1 MARCG
6 AIEALDHYTEMEQS
20 MKKQYSGLDYWIDA
34 DDNEYEFYVTWEW
47 RCERDID
54 VDEWVFVDAELVDR
68 AELSDLEM
76 ATAMDVMRQSPPAF
90 MEECE

>member
-1 MARCG
+1 
-6 AIEALDHYTEMEQS
+6 
-20 MKKQYSGLDYWIDA
+20 MKKQYSGLDYWTDA

-54 VDEWVFVDAELVDR
+54 IDEWVFVGAELVDR

-76 ATAMDVMRQSPPAF
+76 ATAIDVLRQSPPAS

>member
-1 MARCG
+1 MNKR
-6 AIEALDHYTEMEQS
+6 
-20 MKKQYSGLDYWIDA
+20 YSGLDYWTDA

-54 VDEWVFVDAELVDR
+54 VDEWVFVGAELVDR

>member
-1 MARCG
+1 M
-6 AIEALDHYTEMEQS
+6 
-20 MKKQYSGLDYWIDA
+20 MKRYFGTDYWIDA

-54 VDEWVFVDAELVDR
+54 IDEWVLVDAELVDR

-76 ATAMDVMRQSPPAF
+76 ATAIDVLKQSPPAF

>member
-1 MARCG
+1 MNKR
-6 AIEALDHYTEMEQS
+6 
-20 MKKQYSGLDYWIDA
+20 YSGLDYWTDA

-54 VDEWVFVDAELVDR
+54 IDEWVFVGAELVDR

-76 ATAMDVMRQSPPAF
+76 ATAIDVMRQSPPAF

>member
-1 MARCG
+1 
-6 AIEALDHYTEMEQS
+6 
-20 MKKQYSGLDYWIDA
+20 MKKQYSGLDYWTDA

-54 VDEWVFVDAELVDR
+54 IDEWVFVGAELVDR

-76 ATAMDVMRQSPPAF
+76 ATAMDVMRQSPPAS

>member
-1 MARCG
+1 
-6 AIEALDHYTEMEQS
+6 MEQS
-20 MKKQYSGLDYWIDA
+20 MKKRYSGLDYWIDA

-54 VDEWVFVDAELVDR
+54 VDEWVFVGAELVL

-76 ATAMDVMRQSPPAF
+76 ATAMDFLKGSPPAF
-90 MEECE
+90 MEACE

>member
-1 MARCG
+1 MNKR
-6 AIEALDHYTEMEQS
+6 
-20 MKKQYSGLDYWIDA
+20 YSGLDYWTDA

-54 VDEWVFVDAELVDR
+54 VDEWVFVGAELVDR

-76 ATAMDVMRQSPPAF
+76 ATAMEFLKRSPPDF
-90 MEECE
+90 MEKCE

>member
-1 MARCG
+1 
-6 AIEALDHYTEMEQS
+6 

-54 VDEWVFVDAELVDR
+54 IDEWVFVGAELVDR

-76 ATAMDVMRQSPPAF
+76 ATAMDVMRQSPPAC

>member
-1 MARCG
+1 MNKR
-6 AIEALDHYTEMEQS
+6 
-20 MKKQYSGLDYWIDA
+20 YSGLDYWTDA

-54 VDEWVFVDAELVDR
+54 VDEWVFVGAELVDR
-68 AELSDLEM
+68 EELSDLEM
-76 ATAMDVMRQSPPAF
+76 ATAIDVLKQSPPAF

>member
-1 MARCG
+1 
-6 AIEALDHYTEMEQS
+6 
-20 MKKQYSGLDYWIDA
+20 MKKQYSGLDYWTDA

-54 VDEWVFVDAELVDR
+54 IDEWVFVGAELVDR

-76 ATAMDVMRQSPPAF
+76 ATAMDVMRQSPPAC

>member
-1 MARCG
+1 VASTIGQTQTTMN
-6 AIEALDHYTEMEQS
+6 MNS
-20 MKKQYSGLDYWIDA
+20 MSHG
-34 DDNEYEFYVTWEW
+34 NG

-68 AELSDLEM
+68 EELSDLEI
-76 ATAMDVMRQSPPAF
+76 ATAIDVLKQSPPAF

>member
-1 MARCG
+1 
-6 AIEALDHYTEMEQS
+6 MEQR
-20 MKKQYSGLDYWIDA
+20 MKKQYSGLDYWTDA

-54 VDEWVFVDAELVDR
+54 IDEWVFVGAELVDR

-76 ATAMDVMRQSPPAF
+76 ATAIDVLRQSPPAS

>member
-1 MARCG
+1 MNKR
-6 AIEALDHYTEMEQS
+6 
-20 MKKQYSGLDYWIDA
+20 YSGLDYWTDA

-54 VDEWVFVDAELVDR
+54 VDVWVFVGAELVDR

-76 ATAMDVMRQSPPAF
+76 ATAIDVLKQSPPAF

>member
-1 MARCG
+1 MGGCG
-6 AIEALDHYTEMEQS
+6 AIEALDHYEEVGS
-20 MKKQYSGLDYWIDA
+20 MKKQYNGLDYWIDA

-54 VDEWVFVDAELVDR
+54 VDEWVFVGAELVDR

-76 ATAMDVMRQSPPAF
+76 ATAMDVLRQSPPAF

>member
-6 AIEALDHYTEMEQS
+6 AIEALDHYEEVGS

-76 ATAMDVMRQSPPAF
+76 ATAMDVMRQSPPAS

>member
-1 MARCG
+1 MAAYKGSRQG
-6 AIEALDHYTEMEQS
+6 ACM
-20 MKKQYSGLDYWIDA
+20 MKRYYGVDYWIDA

-54 VDEWVFVDAELVDR
+54 VDEWVFVDAELVLD
-68 AELSDLEM
+68 ELSDLEM
-76 ATAMDVMRQSPPAF
+76 ATAIDFLKRNPPAF

>member
-1 MARCG
+1 MNKR
-6 AIEALDHYTEMEQS
+6 
-20 MKKQYSGLDYWIDA
+20 YSGLDYWTDA

-54 VDEWVFVDAELVDR
+54 VDEWVFVGAELVDR
-68 AELSDLEM
+68 ADLSDLEM
-76 ATAMDVMRQSPPAF
+76 ATAIDVLKQSPPAF

>member
-1 MARCG
+1 
-6 AIEALDHYTEMEQS
+6 
-20 MKKQYSGLDYWIDA
+20 MKTRYFGTDYWIDA
-34 DDNEYEFYVTWEW
+34 DDNEYEFYVIWEW

-76 ATAMDVMRQSPPAF
+76 ATAMEFLKRSPPDF

>member
-1 MARCG
+1 VVK
-6 AIEALDHYTEMEQS
+6 DEQ
-20 MKKQYSGLDYWIDA
+20 DYWIDA

-54 VDEWVFVDAELVDR
+54 VDEWVFVDAELVLS
-68 AELSDLEM
+68 ELSDLEM
-76 ATAMDVMRQSPPAF
+76 ATAMEFLKRNPPDF

>member
-1 MARCG
+1 MARACT
-6 AIEALDHYTEMEQS
+6 IETLGNHQEVGS

-54 VDEWVFVDAELVDR
+54 IDEWVFVGAELVDR

-76 ATAMDVMRQSPPAF
+76 ATAMDVMRQSPPAS

>member
-1 MARCG
+1 MNKRYG
-6 AIEALDHYTEMEQS
+6 
-20 MKKQYSGLDYWIDA
+20 GLDYWTDA

-54 VDEWVFVDAELVDR
+54 VDEWVFVGAELVDR
-68 AELSDLEM
+68 ADLSDLEM
-76 ATAMDVMRQSPPAF
+76 ATAIDVLKQSPPAF

>member
-1 MARCG
+1 MNKRYG
-6 AIEALDHYTEMEQS
+6 
-20 MKKQYSGLDYWIDA
+20 GLDYWTDA

-54 VDEWVFVDAELVDR
+54 VDEWVFVGAELVDR
-68 AELSDLEM
+68 EELSDLEM
-76 ATAMDVMRQSPPAF
+76 ATAIDVLKQSPPAF

>member
-1 MARCG
+1 
-6 AIEALDHYTEMEQS
+6 

-54 VDEWVFVDAELVDR
+54 IDEWVFVGAELVDR

-76 ATAMDVMRQSPPAF
+76 ATAIDVMRQSPPAS

>member
-1 MARCG
+1 VAWACT
-6 AIEALDHYTEMEQS
+6 IETLGNHQEVGS
-20 MKKQYSGLDYWIDA
+20 MMKRYYGIDYWIDA

-54 VDEWVFVDAELVDR
+54 VDEWVFVDAELVLS
-68 AELSDLEM
+68 ELSDLEM
-76 ATAMDVMRQSPPAF
+76 ATAMEFLKRNPPDF

>member
-1 MARCG
+1 
-6 AIEALDHYTEMEQS
+6 
-20 MKKQYSGLDYWIDA
+20 MKKQYSGLDYWTDA
-34 DDNEYEFYVTWEW
+34 DDNEYEFYVIWEW

-54 VDEWVFVDAELVDR
+54 IDEWVFVGAELVDR

>member
-1 MARCG
+1 
-6 AIEALDHYTEMEQS
+6 
-20 MKKQYSGLDYWIDA
+20 MKKQYSGLDYWTDA

-54 VDEWVFVDAELVDR
+54 VDEWVFVGAELVDR

-76 ATAMDVMRQSPPAF
+76 ATAMDVMRQSPPAS

>member
-1 MARCG
+1 M
-6 AIEALDHYTEMEQS
+6 
-20 MKKQYSGLDYWIDA
+20 MKRYYGVDYWIDA

-76 ATAMDVMRQSPPAF
+76 ATAMKFLKRSPPDF
-90 MEECE
+90 MEKCE

>member
-1 MARCG
+1 
-6 AIEALDHYTEMEQS
+6 MEQR

-54 VDEWVFVDAELVDR
+54 IDEWVFVGAELVDR

-76 ATAMDVMRQSPPAF
+76 ATAIDVMRQSPPAS

>member
-1 MARCG
+1 MNKRYG
-6 AIEALDHYTEMEQS
+6 
-20 MKKQYSGLDYWIDA
+20 GLDYWTDA

-54 VDEWVFVDAELVDR
+54 VDEWVFVGAELVDR

-76 ATAMDVMRQSPPAF
+76 ATAIDVLKQSPPAF